1 LIQASDLF
9 KKSRK
14 LLKRMGD
21 CSNVGIEPIQQT
33 LLADSTEKVGGVLS
47 AGVPG
52 AGGVD
57 AIFAIVLSPQSRKN
71 VEIMW
76 STWGTNDLNN
86 IPTSSSIT
94 SIFRVEAIAKTVVC
108 PLLLKSGEA
117 GSGVRIEKE
126 ILW

>member
-1 LIQASDLF
+1 
-9 KKSRK
+9 
-14 LLKRMGD
+14 MGD
-21 CSNVGIEPIQQT
+21 CSNVGIEPMQQT
-33 LLADSTEKVGGVLS
+33 LLADATEKVCGVLS

-57 AIFAIVLSPQSRKN
+57 AIFAIVLSPQAREN

-76 STWGTNDLNN
+76 STWGSNDLNN
-86 IPTSSSIT
+86 ITADSSSIS
-94 SIFRVEAIAKTVVC
+94 SIFRIEALAKTVVC

-126 ILW
+126 ISWE